1 VTDDGD
7 GRSLSVVG
15 LVTIAVGVT
24 AVVAASI
31 GLLPAGLSLSGWLSP
46 LAVAALFVLAGAAVA
61 VAGRSERSDTSQRM
75 PADDT
80 VAAAPDATQFG
91 EGIETCLTAPDA
103 AGLRSELRRTAVTV
117 LELRTDCSR
126 SQAATQ
132 VQQGTWTSDRVAAA
146 TLGGEDAPAF
156 RADERLLA
164 VLLPRRTLRTRAER
178 TIAAVE
184 SIEMRADQ
192 AHGDAPTST
201 RSSDGATDSRAA
213 SHTASVDPAPTDTD
227 GSSTSRDAGKAG
239 VSRSQATGRG
249 EESSDRI
256 GGSLD
261 A

>member
-178 TIAAVE
+178 TI
-184 SIEMRADQ
+184 
-192 AHGDAPTST
+192 
-201 RSSDGATDSRAA
+201 DGATDSRAA